1 MKGRR
6 KEKEGESK
14 KKRKRGWKEEEKK
27 KSVKVKRKEKEG
39 ERRKK
44 GVGLMNRGD
53 GKDGFFDYNNHISH
67 KTLYREWIGHPRH
80 LSLLLIP
87 FYRHSEIKYACFV

>member
-1 MKGRR
+1 MGKQG

-14 KKRKRGWKEEEKK
+14 KKGKRGWKEERKK
-27 KSVKVKRKEKEG
+27 RVKVRRKEKED
-39 ERRKK
+39 ERKKK

-67 KTLYREWIGHPRH
+67 KTLCREWIDHSRL
-80 LSLLLIP
+80 LSYSFLP
-87 FYRHSEIKYACFV
+87 YRHSEIKYLCFV

>member
-6 KEKEGESK
+6 KEKDGESK
-14 KKRKRGWKEEEKK
+14 KKGKRGWKEEEKK

-80 LSLLLIP
+80 LSYSFLSTDIQ
-87 FYRHSEIKYACFV
+87 K